1 VADQKQEVSWASSRH
16 WLTSR
21 VLFLPDLDKY
31 GAVLDNNTVALWD
44 AGDTLL
50 ANIKKY
56 KVPRIKYRHKV
67 GLRIT
72 QCDLTLGSCCREGR
86 TLNFRQDSSRQAGLI
101 RASVTYCCAV
111 EIEILDANTNDFFY
125 SDF

>member
-31 GAVLDNNTVALWD
+31 GAVLDNTTVALWD

-56 KVPRIKYRHKV
+56 KVPLIKHR
-67 GLRIT
+67 
-72 QCDLTLGSCCREGR
+72 LTPL
-86 TLNFRQDSSRQAGLI
+86 LPNSSL
-101 RASVTYCCAV
+101 S
-111 EIEILDANTNDFFY
+111 TNPAT
-125 SDF
+125 SP